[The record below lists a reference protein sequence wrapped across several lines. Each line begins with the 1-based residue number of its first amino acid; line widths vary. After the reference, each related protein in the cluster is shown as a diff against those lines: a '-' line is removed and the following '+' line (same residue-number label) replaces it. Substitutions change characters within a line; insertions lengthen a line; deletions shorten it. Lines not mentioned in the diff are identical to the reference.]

1 MPQFEARV
9 SLSHGDRARILI
21 NHIETEALVAGAL
34 LFSQGPPVTGDWV
47 LAHEVE
53 PGLALIEQ
61 ILPRRTQLTR
71 RAAGTAKET
80 QTLAANVDLAFLV
93 SGLDLDFNPRRLE
106 RYLVLA
112 REGGVTPVS
121 VLNKA
126 DTVDSLLPALEALKP
141 IAANTPILPISALTG
156 QGVDAIE
163 AFLSPNTTAVLLGS
177 SGAGKST
184 LLNRLTGAL
193 AEPTAPVRHH
203 DHRGRHTTTHRHLL
217 ELPNG
222 ATLIDTPGLREIQLT
237 ASPDAIDAVFD
248 DIAELARNCR
258 FLDCTH
264 TVEPGC
270 AVRDAANPERLVSY
284 HKLAREAARHL
295 NPQSEKQRWR
305 AIHKAV
311 RNFHKLRRDTTG
323 ED

>member
-1 MPQFEARV
+1 MFQFQARV
-9 SLSHGDRARILI
+9 SLSHGDRARILS
-21 NHIETEALVAGAL
+21 NHFETDALVAGAL

-47 LAHEVE
+47 LAREIE
-53 PGLALIEQ
+53 PGLALIEA
-61 ILPRRTQLTR
+61 ILPRRTHLTR
-71 RAAGTAKET
+71 RAAGTGNET
-80 QTLAANVDLAFLV
+80 QTLAANVDIAFLV

-112 REGGVTPVS
+112 RDGGVTPII

-126 DTVDSLLPALEALKP
+126 DTVPSLQPALEALKP
-141 IAANTPILPISALTG
+141 IAPNTPILPISALTG
-156 QGVDAIE
+156 QGVE
-163 AFLSPNTTAVLLGS
+163 AVEALLTPDTTAVLLGS

-193 AEPTAPVRHH
+193 TEPTAPVREH

-217 ELPNG
+217 ELPSG
-222 ATLIDTPGLREIQLT
+222 ATLIDTPGLREIQLN
-237 ASPDAIDAVFD
+237 ASPEAIEAVFD
-248 DIAELARNCR
+248 DIAALAQNCR
-258 FLDCTH
+258 FPDCTH

-270 AVRDAANPERLVSY
+270 AVRDAADPARLSSF
-284 HKLAREAARHL
+284 HKLSREAAR
-295 NPQSEKQRWR
+295 NTQSEKHRWKV
-305 AIHKAV
+305 IHKAM